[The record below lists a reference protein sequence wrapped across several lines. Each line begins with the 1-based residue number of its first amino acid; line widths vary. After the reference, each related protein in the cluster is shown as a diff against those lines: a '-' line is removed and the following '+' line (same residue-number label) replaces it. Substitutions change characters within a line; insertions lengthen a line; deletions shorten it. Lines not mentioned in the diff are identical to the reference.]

1 MNDTTKPR
9 ERPILFSG
17 PMVRAILAGTK
28 TVTRRLAKKM
38 GVVLEGVPFEGL
50 GKGAHALGEHGS
62 PVACPY
68 GVRGDRLWVRETW
81 CDADVMY
88 GEGGNECASVVGY
101 AADKSAIQYDAP
113 KPCKIPAY
121 DIGQWNWS
129 KLKMRPSTSLPRW
142 AARITLE
149 IVSAR
154 VERLQDI
161 TEEDARAEGLTRE
174 NVPPLLAAADR
185 KRNWPI
191 ARNDQ
196 ELFALGWDAI
206 NGKRAPWST
215 NPWVWVVTFRR
226 L

>member
-1 MNDTTKPR
+1 MTDTTKPR
-9 ERPILFSG
+9 ERPIIFSG

-28 TVTRRLAKKM
+28 TVTRRILRPDAVSDATQAAA
-38 GVVLEGVPFEGL
+38 GSLDEGPRTL
-50 GKGAHALGEHGS
+50 LRR
-62 PVACPY
+62 CPY
-68 GVRGDRLWVRETW
+68 GVLGDRLWVRETW

-113 KPCKIPAY
+113 KPRKIPAY
-121 DIGQWNWS
+121 DIAQWNWS
-129 KLKMRPSTSLPRW
+129 KLKMRPSIFLPRW
-142 AARITLE
+142 ASRITLE

-161 TEEDARAEGLTRE
+161 TEKDAKAEGAEQPETNGPTPTYR
-174 NVPPLLAAADR
+174 AG
-185 KRNWPI
+185 
-191 ARNDQ
+191 
-196 ELFALGWDAI
+196 FAMLWNAI
-206 NGKRAPWST
+206 NGKRAPWGS